1 MGECILAGHDAFSR
15 AGRAGS
21 SKGGLRTIMKVTLP
35 PVLLRVEGA
44 TLLVLSV
51 LLYGLNNG
59 GGWLLFVLL
68 FLVPDLS
75 MLGYLA
81 GRRAGAVAYNLFH
94 AYAPPSLLA
103 VLGLLAGDPLVVSV
117 ALVGLA
123 PIGSDRMVGYG
134 LKSPTGFFA
143 PPLHRL

>member
-1 MGECILAGHDAFSR
+1 
-15 AGRAGS
+15 
-21 SKGGLRTIMKVTLP
+21 MKATLP

-44 TLLVLSV
+44 TLLVLSI
-51 LLYGLNNG
+51 LLYDLNNG

-94 AYAPPSLLA
+94 TYALPGLLA
-103 VLGLLAGDPLVVSV
+103 VFGLLVGDPLVVSV
-117 ALVGLA
+117 ALVWSA
-123 PIGSDRMVGYG
+123 HIGFDRMVGYG
-134 LKSPTGFFA
+134 LKYPTGFFDTH
-143 PPLHRL
+143 LHRL

>member
-1 MGECILAGHDAFSR
+1 
-15 AGRAGS
+15 
-21 SKGGLRTIMKVTLP
+21 MKIILP
-35 PVLLRVEGA
+35 PVLLRVEGGA
-44 TLLVLSV
+44 LLVLSV

-94 AYAPPSLLA
+94 TYAPPSLLA
-103 VLGLLAGDPLVVSV
+103 VFGLLAGDPLVVSV
-117 ALVGLA
+117 ALVWLA
-123 PIGSDRMVGYG
+123 HIGFDRMVGYG
-134 LKSPTGFFA
+134 LKYPTGFFDTH
-143 PPLHRL
+143 LHRL

>member
-1 MGECILAGHDAFSR
+1 
-15 AGRAGS
+15 
-21 SKGGLRTIMKVTLP
+21 MKVALP
-35 PVLLRVEGA
+35 LALLRIEGA
-44 TLLVLSV
+44 ALLILSV

-94 AYAPPSLLA
+94 TYAPPGFLA
-103 VLGLLAGDPLVVSV
+103 VFGLLVGSSLVMSV
-117 ALVGLA
+117 ALVWLA
-123 PIGSDRMVGYG
+123 HIGFDRMVGYG
-134 LKSPTGFFA
+134 LKYPTEFCT
-143 PPLHRL
+143 PPTNALTFTVTAVK

>member
-1 MGECILAGHDAFSR
+1 MSSFSPGVESSGKGEVNE
-15 AGRAGS
+15 
-21 SKGGLRTIMKVTLP
+21 IMKVTLP

-51 LLYGLNNG
+51 LLYSLNNG

-81 GRRAGAVAYNLFH
+81 GRRAGAVSYNLLH
-94 AYAPPSLLA
+94 TYAPPGLLA
-103 VLGLLAGDPLVVSV
+103 VFGLLVGDPLVVSV
-117 ALVGLA
+117 ALVWLA
-123 PIGSDRMVGYG
+123 HIGFDRMVGYG
-134 LKSPTGFFA
+134 LKYPSGFFDTH
-143 PPLHRL
+143 LHRL